1 MGLTRDEILSM
12 LRSGAVE
19 FVDLKLV
26 DLPGTWHHI
35 TLPAEEIAEEAF
47 SEGVPFD
54 GSSLRGFREIEES
67 DMIMVPDAETAF
79 LDPFHERPTLS
90 INCDVYDPAM
100 QRFSRDPRRVAQAAE
115 AYLEASGIGDAAYI
129 GPELEFFIFDD
140 VRYQV
145 NPEESFFA
153 IGSEESH
160 WGTGDVGAPNLQ
172 HRIRPKSGYAPV
184 SPTDQLSDL
193 RGEMVRTMMAC
204 GIEVERHH
212 HEVATAGQSE
222 IGIRFDRLTP
232 SADHVMLYK
241 YIVKNIA
248 RRSGRVATF
257 MPKPLYGDNGSGM
270 HTHQSIS
277 RGGVPLFYQ
286 QDGYGH
292 LSQIALHYIA
302 GILSHAPALVG
313 LTNATTNSFRRLVP
327 GFEAPVNLVFAKG
340 NRSAAV
346 RVPITSQ
353 NPKTVRIEFRTPDAT
368 GNPYLSFA
376 AMLMAGLDGVRRRLD
391 PTELG
396 FGPLDKN
403 IYHLSPEDAAKV
415 KAVPGSFDEALRA
428 LEADHAF
435 LTEGGVFTEDLIH
448 TWIDYKRREELHP
461 ANLRP
466 TPMEYYLYL
475 DI

>member
-1 MGLTRDEILSM
+1 MGLTKDEILSM

-19 FVDLKLV
+19 FVDLKLI

-35 TLPAEEIAEEAF
+35 TLPAEEITEAAF
-47 SEGVPFD
+47 TEGVPFD

-67 DMIMVPDAETAF
+67 DMIMLPDPKTAF
-79 LDPFHERPTLS
+79 LDPFHARPTLS
-90 INCDVYDPAM
+90 ISCDVYDPAM

-115 AYLEASGIGDAAYI
+115 AYLESSGIGDAAYF

-145 NPEESFFA
+145 SPEESFFA

-160 WGTGDVGAPNLQ
+160 WGSGDVGAPNLQ

-184 SPTDQLSDL
+184 APTDQLSDL
-193 RGEMVRTMMAC
+193 RGEMVRTMKAC

-222 IGIRFDRLTP
+222 IGIRFDRLTTT
-232 SADHVMLYK
+232 ADHVMLYK
-241 YIVKNIA
+241 YVVKNVA
-248 RRSGRVATF
+248 RREGRVATF

-277 RGGVPLFYQ
+277 RGGVPLFYEK
-286 QDGYGH
+286 DGYGH

-313 LTNATTNSFRRLVP
+313 LANATTNSYRRLVP

-340 NRSAAV
+340 NRSAAI
-346 RVPITSQ
+346 RVPVTSQ
-353 NPKTVRIEFRTPDAT
+353 NPKAIRIEFRTPDAT

-376 AMLMAGLDGVRRRLD
+376 AMLMAGIDGVRRRLD

-415 KAVPGSFDEALRA
+415 KAVPGTLDEALRA
-428 LEADHAF
+428 LEEDHAF
-435 LTEGGVFTEDLIH
+435 LTEGGVFTEDLIS
-448 TWIDYKRREELHP
+448 TWIDYKRREELHVV
-461 ANLRP
+461 NLQP